1 MEDIDVIADPASAV
15 AALDPVR
22 ARLLAE
28 LRAPAS
34 ASALASRLGVPRQ
47 RVNYHLRL
55 LEKHGLVEVAGTR
68 VWGGLTERQLVAS
81 AAGYVVSPAAL
92 GAAAGAPRPAGDRLS
107 AAYVVALAARVV
119 AEVGGMARNAVR
131 GRKRLPVYGLDAAV
145 RFRSPADRA
154 AFAEELTAAVN
165 GLVSKY
171 HDEAAPDGRWQ
182 RLMVAVHPV
191 PKGVDPGAPE
201 AAGTAD
207 AADAAGAPDV
217 HGAADAPETPE
228 GRERP

>member
-1 MEDIDVIADPASAV
+1 MQDIDVIADPASAA

-28 LRAPAS
+28 LCEPAS
-34 ASALASRLGVPRQ
+34 ASALAGRLGVPRQ

-55 LEKHGLVEVAGTR
+55 LEKHGLVAVAGTR

-81 AAGYVVSPAAL
+81 AAGYVVSPEAL
-92 GAAAGAPRPAGDRLS
+92 GAAAGGPRPGGDRLS
-107 AAYVVALAARVV
+107 AAYVIALAARVV

-171 HDEAAPDGRWQ
+171 HDESAPDGRWQ

-201 AAGTAD
+201 PPAAPAGPEGPGAPA
-207 AADAAGAPDV
+207 AADASGTP
-217 HGAADAPETPE
+217 ADE
-228 GRERP
+228 ERP

>member
-1 MEDIDVIADPASAV
+1 VIADPASAA

-28 LRAPAS
+28 LREPAS
-34 ASALASRLGVPRQ
+34 ASALAGRLGVPRQ

-81 AAGYVVSPAAL
+81 AAGYVVSPEAL
-92 GAAAGAPRPAGDRLS
+92 GAAAGGPRPGGDRLS

-171 HDEAAPDGRWQ
+171 HDESAPDGRWQ

-201 AAGTAD
+201 PPAAPAGPEAPGAPP
-207 AADAAGAPDV
+207 AADASGTP
-217 HGAADAPETPE
+217 ADE
-228 GRERP
+228 ERP

>member
-1 MEDIDVIADPASAV
+1 MQDIDVIADPASAA

-28 LRAPAS
+28 LREPAS
-34 ASALASRLGVPRQ
+34 ASALAGRLGVPRQ

-81 AAGYVVSPAAL
+81 AAGYVVSPEAL
-92 GAAAGAPRPAGDRLS
+92 GAAAGGPRPGGDRLS
-107 AAYVVALAARVV
+107 AAYVVSLAARVV

-154 AFAEELTAAVN
+154 AFAEELTAAVG

-171 HDEAAPDGRWQ
+171 HDESAPDGRWQ

-201 AAGTAD
+201 PPAPEAPAGPEAPGAPP
-207 AADAAGAPDV
+207 AADASGAP
-217 HGAADAPETPE
+217 ADE
-228 GRERP
+228 ERP

>member
-1 MEDIDVIADPASAV
+1 MQDIDVIADPAAAS

-28 LRAPAS
+28 LREPAS

-68 VWGGLTERQLVAS
+68 VWGGLTERRLVAS
-81 AAGYVVSPAAL
+81 AAGYVVSPEAL
-92 GAAAGAPRPAGDRLS
+92 GAAAGGPRGAGDRLS

-119 AEVGGMARNAVR
+119 AEVGGMARNAAR

-154 AFAEELTAAVN
+154 AFAEELTAAVG

-171 HDEAAPDGRWQ
+171 HDDAAPDGRWQ
-182 RLMVAVHPV
+182 RLTVAVHPV
-191 PKGVDPGAPE
+191 PKGVDPGAPQGPE
-201 AAGTAD
+201 ASEVPPQG
-207 AADAAGAPDV
+207 G
-217 HGAADAPETPE
+217 
-228 GRERP
+228 ERP

>member
-1 MEDIDVIADPASAV
+1 MQDIDVIADPASAA

-28 LRAPAS
+28 LREPAS
-34 ASALASRLGVPRQ
+34 ASALAGRLGVPRQ

-81 AAGYVVSPAAL
+81 AAGYVVSPEAL
-92 GAAAGAPRPAGDRLS
+92 GAAAGGPRPGGDRLS

-171 HDEAAPDGRWQ
+171 HDESAPDGRWQ

-201 AAGTAD
+201 PPAAPAGPEAPGAPA
-207 AADAAGAPDV
+207 AADASGTP
-217 HGAADAPETPE
+217 AD
-228 GRERP
+228 GERP

>member
-1 MEDIDVIADPASAV
+1 MIADPASAA

-28 LRAPAS
+28 LREPAS
-34 ASALASRLGVPRQ
+34 ASALAGRLGVPRQ

-81 AAGYVVSPAAL
+81 AAGYVVSPEAL
-92 GAAAGAPRPAGDRLS
+92 GAAAGGPRPGGDRLS

-171 HDEAAPDGRWQ
+171 HDESAPDGRWQ

-201 AAGTAD
+201 PPAAPAGPEAPGAPP
-207 AADAAGAPDV
+207 AADASGTP
-217 HGAADAPETPE
+217 ADE
-228 GRERP
+228 ERP

>member
-1 MEDIDVIADPASAV
+1 MIADPASAA

-28 LRAPAS
+28 LREPAS
-34 ASALASRLGVPRQ
+34 ASALAGRLGVPRQ

-81 AAGYVVSPAAL
+81 AAGYVVSPEAL
-92 GAAAGAPRPAGDRLS
+92 GAAAGGPRPGGDRLS

-171 HDEAAPDGRWQ
+171 HDESAPDGRWQ

-201 AAGTAD
+201 PPAAPAGPEAPGAPA
-207 AADAAGAPDV
+207 AADASGTP
-217 HGAADAPETPE
+217 ADE
-228 GRERP
+228 ERP

>member
-1 MEDIDVIADPASAV
+1 MIADPASAA

-28 LRAPAS
+28 LRKPAS
-34 ASALASRLGVPRQ
+34 ASALAGRLGVPRQ

-81 AAGYVVSPAAL
+81 AAGYVVSPEAL
-92 GAAAGAPRPAGDRLS
+92 GAAAGGPRPGGDRLS

-171 HDEAAPDGRWQ
+171 HDESAPDGRWQ

-201 AAGTAD
+201 PPAAPAGPEAPGAPA
-207 AADAAGAPDV
+207 AADASGTP
-217 HGAADAPETPE
+217 ADE
-228 GRERP
+228 ERP

>member
-1 MEDIDVIADPASAV
+1 MIADPASAA

-28 LRAPAS
+28 LREPAS
-34 ASALASRLGVPRQ
+34 ASALAGRLGVPRQ

-81 AAGYVVSPAAL
+81 AAGYVVSPEAL
-92 GAAAGAPRPAGDRLS
+92 GAAAGGPRPGGDRLS

-131 GRKRLPVYGLDAAV
+131 GRKQLPVYGLDAAV

-171 HDEAAPDGRWQ
+171 HDESAPDGRWQ

-201 AAGTAD
+201 PPAAPAGPEAPGAPA
-207 AADAAGAPDV
+207 AADASGTP
-217 HGAADAPETPE
+217 ADE
-228 GRERP
+228 ERP

>member
-1 MEDIDVIADPASAV
+1 MIADPASAA

-28 LRAPAS
+28 LREPAS
-34 ASALASRLGVPRQ
+34 ASALAGRLGVPRQ

-81 AAGYVVSPAAL
+81 AAGYVVSPEAL
-92 GAAAGAPRPAGDRLS
+92 GAAAGGPRPGGDRLS

-171 HDEAAPDGRWQ
+171 HDESAPDGRWQ

-191 PKGVDPGAPE
+191 PRGVDPGAPE
-201 AAGTAD
+201 SPAAQTGPKAPGAPA
-207 AADAAGAPDV
+207 AADASGTP
-217 HGAADAPETPE
+217 ADE
-228 GRERP
+228 ERP

>member
-1 MEDIDVIADPASAV
+1 MEDIDVIADPASAA

-81 AAGYVVSPAAL
+81 AAGYVVSPEAL
-92 GAAAGAPRPAGDRLS
+92 GAAAGGPRADGDRLS

-182 RLMVAVHPV
+182 RLTVSVHPV

-201 AAGTAD
+201 APEASQAPEATD
-207 AADAAGAPDV
+207 AAQATDVPEAPD
-217 HGAADAPETPE
+217 GAE
-228 GRERP
+228 GGERP